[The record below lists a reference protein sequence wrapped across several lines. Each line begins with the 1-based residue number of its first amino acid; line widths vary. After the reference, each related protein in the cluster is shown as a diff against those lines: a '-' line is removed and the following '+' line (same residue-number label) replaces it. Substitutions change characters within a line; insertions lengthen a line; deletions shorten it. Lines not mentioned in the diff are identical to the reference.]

1 MGYIP
6 ILLFCFFSLLN
17 RVTATAIDIINT
29 TQFIRDGDTI
39 VSADGTY
46 ELGFFSPGKSKNRY
60 LGIWYGKLPVQTVV
74 WVANRETPLNDSLGV
89 LKITDKG
96 ILILLD
102 RSGSVIWSSNTARP
116 ARNPTAQLLESGNL
130 VVKEEGDNNLENSLW
145 QSFEHPTDTILPGMK
160 LGRSRITGMEWS
172 MTSWKSEDDPSRGNI
187 TCKLAPYGYPDIVVM
202 EGSQVKYRSGLWDGL
217 RFSGVP
223 STKPNPIYK
232 YEFVFNEKEIF
243 YRESLVDKSMH
254 WRLVTRQNGD
264 IASFTWIEK
273 TQSWLLY
280 ETANTDNCDRYALC
294 GANGFCDIQSSP
306 MCDCLN
312 GFVPKSPRDW
322 NVTDWANGCVRR
334 TPLNCSGDG
343 FRKLAGV
350 KMPETKSS
358 WFSKTMNLE
367 ECRNT
372 CLEKCNCT
380 AYSNLDI
387 RNGGSGCLLWFGD
400 LVDIRVFAENEQE
413 IYIRMAESEPDIGD
427 GARIKKKSEAKKR
440 IIISTV
446 LSTGIL
452 FLGLALVLYA
462 WMKKHQKNIILPA
475 GQMTEALER
484 SSNNMQRKEDLELP
498 LFDFSTLACATNNF
512 STDNKLGEG
521 GFGTVY
527 KGTLADG
534 REIAVKRLS
543 KISRQGLDE
552 LENEANYIMKLQH
565 RNLVKLLGC
574 CIERD
579 EKMLIYE
586 FLPNK
591 SLDFFI
597 FEKTRS
603 FLLDWPKRYNI
614 INGIARGLL
623 YLHQDSRL
631 RVIHR
636 DLKAGNILLDNE
648 LNPKISDFGL
658 ARSFGGN
665 KIEANT
671 NKVAGTYGYISPE
684 YANYGLYSVKSDI
697 FSFGVLVLEIVS
709 GNKNRGFS
717 HPDHHLNLLGHAWI
731 LFKENRSL
739 ELAAD
744 SIAITCNLSE
754 VLRSIHV
761 GLLCVQEN
769 PEIRPLCVQENPE
782 MRPTMSNVVLM
793 LGNDDVLPQP
803 KQPGIFSHLS
813 HSLTE
818 LQKKTIEVT
827 MGYIPILLFC
837 FFSLLN
843 RVTAT
848 AIDIINTAQFI
859 RDGDTIVSA
868 DGTYELGFF
877 SPGKSKNRY
886 LGIWYGKIPVQTVV
900 WVANR
905 ETPLND
911 SLGVLKITHKGILIL
926 LDRSGSVI
934 WSSNT
939 ARPARNPTAQLL
951 ESGNLVVKEEGDNNL
966 ENSLWQSF
974 EHPTD
979 TILPGMKL
987 GRSRITGMDWSMTSW
1002 KSEDDPSRGNITCKL
1017 APYGYPDMVV
1027 MEGSQ
1032 VKYRSGLW
1040 DGLRFSGVPSTK
1052 PNPIYKYEFVFN
1064 EKEIFYRESLV
1075 DKSMHW
1081 RLVTRQNGDVASFTW
1096 IEKKQ
1101 SWLLYETA
1109 NTDNCDRYAIC
1120 GANGFCDIQSSP
1132 VCDCLNGFVPKSP
1145 RDWNVTDW
1153 ANGCVRRTPLNC
1165 SGDGFRK
1172 LAGVKM
1178 PETKS
1183 SWFSKTMNLE
1193 ECRNTCL
1200 EKCNCTAYSNLD
1212 IRNEGSGC
1220 LLWFG
1225 DLVDIRVLDDNEQEI
1240 YIRMAESELVVDN
1253 GDGAKINKKSKAK
1266 KRIIISTVLSTGIL
1280 FLGLALV
1287 LSVWMKKQQK
1297 NRKIADAL
1305 ERSPD
1310 HMHKEDLELP
1320 MFDLGTLACA
1330 TNNFSVENKLG
1341 EGGFGSVYKGTLEDR
1356 REIAVKRLSKNSRQ
1370 GLDEFKNEANYIVKL
1385 QHQNLV
1391 KLLGCCIQ
1399 GDEKILIY
1407 EFLPNR
1413 SLDIF
1418 IFENTHSFL
1427 LDWPKRC
1434 NIIFGI
1440 ARGLL
1445 YLHQD
1450 SRLRVIHRDLKA
1462 SNILLDDELN
1472 PKISDFGLARSFGG
1486 NETEANTNTVAGTY
1500 GYISPEYA
1508 NHGLYSLK
1516 SDVFSFGV
1524 LVLEIVSGNRN
1535 RGFIHPDHSLNLL
1548 GHAWRL
1554 FEENRP
1560 LELVEESLVIAC
1572 NLSEVLRSIHVGL
1585 LCVQEN
1591 PEDRPNMSNVV
1602 LMLRDDGTLPQ
1613 PKQPGF
1619 FTERDLTEARYS
1631 SSLSKPCSVNE
1642 CSISELRPR

>member
-6 ILLFCFFSLLN
+6 VLLFCFFSMLN

-46 ELGFFSPGKSKNRY
+46 ELGFFSPGNSKNRY
-60 LGIWYGKLPVQTVV
+60 LGIWYGKIPVQTVV

-89 LKITDKG
+89 LKITNKG

-130 VVKEEGDNNLENSLW
+130 VVKEEGDHNLENSLW

-160 LGRSRITGMEWS
+160 LGRSRITGMDWS
-172 MTSWKSEDDPSRGNI
+172 MTSWKSEDDPSRGTI
-187 TCKLAPYGYPDIVVM
+187 TCKLAPYGYPDMVVM
-202 EGSQVKYRSGLWDGL
+202 EGSEVKYRSGLWDGL

-306 MCDCLN
+306 VCDCLN
-312 GFVPKSPRDW
+312 GFAPKSPGDW
-322 NVTDWANGCVRR
+322 DETDWSNGCVRR

-413 IYIRMAESEPDIGD
+413 IYIRMAESELDIGD
-427 GARIKKKSEAKKR
+427 GARINKKSETKKR
-440 IIISTV
+440 IIKSTV

-452 FLGLALVLYA
+452 FVGLALVLYA
-462 WMKKHQKNIILPA
+462 WMKKHQKNR
-475 GQMTEALER
+475 QMSMEK

-498 LFDFSTLACATNNF
+498 LFDFSNLACATNNF
-512 STDNKLGEG
+512 SIDNKLGEG

-552 LENEANYIMKLQH
+552 LKNEANYIMKLQH

-636 DLKAGNILLDNE
+636 DLKAGNILLDYE

-665 KIEANT
+665 EIEANT

-744 SIAITCNLSE
+744 SIVITCNLSE

-769 PEIRPLCVQENPE
+769 PEIRP
-782 MRPTMSNVVLM
+782 TMSNVVLM

-803 KQPGIFSHLS
+803 KQPG
-813 HSLTE
+813 
-818 LQKKTIEVT
+818 
-827 MGYIPILLFC
+827 
-837 FFSLLN
+837 
-843 RVTAT
+843 
-848 AIDIINTAQFI
+848 
-859 RDGDTIVSA
+859 
-868 DGTYELGFF
+868 
-877 SPGKSKNRY
+877 
-886 LGIWYGKIPVQTVV
+886 
-900 WVANR
+900 
-905 ETPLND
+905 
-911 SLGVLKITHKGILIL
+911 
-926 LDRSGSVI
+926 
-934 WSSNT
+934 
-939 ARPARNPTAQLL
+939 
-951 ESGNLVVKEEGDNNL
+951 
-966 ENSLWQSF
+966 
-974 EHPTD
+974 
-979 TILPGMKL
+979 
-987 GRSRITGMDWSMTSW
+987 
-1002 KSEDDPSRGNITCKL
+1002 
-1017 APYGYPDMVV
+1017 
-1027 MEGSQ
+1027 
-1032 VKYRSGLW
+1032 
-1040 DGLRFSGVPSTK
+1040 
-1052 PNPIYKYEFVFN
+1052 
-1064 EKEIFYRESLV
+1064 
-1075 DKSMHW
+1075 
-1081 RLVTRQNGDVASFTW
+1081 
-1096 IEKKQ
+1096 
-1101 SWLLYETA
+1101 
-1109 NTDNCDRYAIC
+1109 
-1120 GANGFCDIQSSP
+1120 
-1132 VCDCLNGFVPKSP
+1132 
-1145 RDWNVTDW
+1145 
-1153 ANGCVRRTPLNC
+1153 
-1165 SGDGFRK
+1165 
-1172 LAGVKM
+1172 
-1178 PETKS
+1178 
-1183 SWFSKTMNLE
+1183 
-1193 ECRNTCL
+1193 
-1200 EKCNCTAYSNLD
+1200 
-1212 IRNEGSGC
+1212 
-1220 LLWFG
+1220 
-1225 DLVDIRVLDDNEQEI
+1225 
-1240 YIRMAESELVVDN
+1240 
-1253 GDGAKINKKSKAK
+1253 
-1266 KRIIISTVLSTGIL
+1266 
-1280 FLGLALV
+1280 
-1287 LSVWMKKQQK
+1287 
-1297 NRKIADAL
+1297 
-1305 ERSPD
+1305 
-1310 HMHKEDLELP
+1310 
-1320 MFDLGTLACA
+1320 
-1330 TNNFSVENKLG
+1330 
-1341 EGGFGSVYKGTLEDR
+1341 
-1356 REIAVKRLSKNSRQ
+1356 
-1370 GLDEFKNEANYIVKL
+1370 
-1385 QHQNLV
+1385 
-1391 KLLGCCIQ
+1391 
-1399 GDEKILIY
+1399 
-1407 EFLPNR
+1407 
-1413 SLDIF
+1413 
-1418 IFENTHSFL
+1418 
-1427 LDWPKRC
+1427 
-1434 NIIFGI
+1434 
-1440 ARGLL
+1440 
-1445 YLHQD
+1445 
-1450 SRLRVIHRDLKA
+1450 
-1462 SNILLDDELN
+1462 
-1472 PKISDFGLARSFGG
+1472 
-1486 NETEANTNTVAGTY
+1486 
-1500 GYISPEYA
+1500 
-1508 NHGLYSLK
+1508 
-1516 SDVFSFGV
+1516 
-1524 LVLEIVSGNRN
+1524 
-1535 RGFIHPDHSLNLL
+1535 
-1548 GHAWRL
+1548 
-1554 FEENRP
+1554 
-1560 LELVEESLVIAC
+1560 
-1572 NLSEVLRSIHVGL
+1572 
-1585 LCVQEN
+1585 
-1591 PEDRPNMSNVV
+1591 
-1602 LMLRDDGTLPQ
+1602 
-1613 PKQPGF
+1613 F
-1619 FTERDLTEARYS
+1619 FTERDVIGASYS

-1642 CSISELRPR
+1642 CSVSELEPR